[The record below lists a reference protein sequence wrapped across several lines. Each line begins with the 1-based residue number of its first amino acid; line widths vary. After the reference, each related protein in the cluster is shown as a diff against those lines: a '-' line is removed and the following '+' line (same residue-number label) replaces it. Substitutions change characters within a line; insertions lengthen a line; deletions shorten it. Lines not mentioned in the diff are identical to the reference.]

1 MGKLDGKAAIITGG
15 GEGIGRSIALE
26 FAKAGADVAVASRT
40 LSNLEKVVGE
50 IEALGGRSIAIV
62 TDVSVS
68 EQVRNMVEKTMEQ
81 FGKVDILVN
90 NAAIVHRTPLLEI
103 TEEEWDEI
111 LSVNLKG
118 NFLCTQ
124 AIAKHMVE
132 RRYGKIINISSVT
145 GRGGGSIW
153 MGHYTASKAGIISLT
168 KSYAKEL
175 GPYGINVN
183 AIAPG
188 AIDTDQPRR
197 GRTPEQIQQFLEYA
211 AKSAIIGRIG
221 TAQDIAN
228 LALFLASDEASFICG
243 ETIAIDGGRLR
254 L

>member
-1 MGKLDGKAAIITGG
+1 M
-15 GEGIGRSIALE
+15 
-26 FAKAGADVAVASRT
+26 AVASRT

-132 RRYGKIINISSVT
+132 RKYGKIINISSVT